1 MPLVVS
7 QRTVKDEE
15 AESSATSARIVVCRR
30 LMDADQ
36 SIQKRRMSVR
46 KVICFSQFSQ
56 HVRVGGSVTDKSII
70 LTMASSLHGRIL
82 DMGTMPVGP
91 CTDLSHAM
99 RAHR

>member
-1 MPLVVS
+1 MCRCPEPCYGAEACEEHCILCVPLVVS

-36 SIQKRRMSVR
+36 SIQKRRKSVR

-56 HVRVGGSVTDKSII
+56 HVRVGG
-70 LTMASSLHGRIL
+70 LGYR
-82 DMGTMPVGP
+82 
-91 CTDLSHAM
+91 
-99 RAHR
+99 